1 MDGKN
6 MNNLMKE
13 DPSLE
18 KGKWVRCFERKC
30 NVEMKIIEPS
40 IVQMVNEE
48 ISNTEELLFKILVR
62 GKEFEHTSISKL
74 NLESS
79 PQSER
84 IA

>member
-1 MDGKN
+1 
-6 MNNLMKE
+6 
-13 DPSLE
+13 
-18 KGKWVRCFERKC
+18 
-30 NVEMKIIEPS
+30 
-40 IVQMVNEE
+40 MVNEE